1 MAFYITKPS
10 LISDSIILYYK
21 GDNRWSDLPNDK
33 VTYETESEAR
43 SIIESPGRY
52 SIDNGGFTRSTIVS
66 E

>member
-10 LISDSIILYYK
+10 LISDSITLYYK
-21 GDNRWSDLPNDK
+21 GDNRWSDSSDDK

>member
-10 LISDSIILYYK
+10 IISDSITLYYK
-21 GDNRWSDLPNDK
+21 GDNRWSDSSDDK

>member
-21 GDNRWSDLPNDK
+21 GDNRWSDSPNDK

-43 SIIESPGRY
+43 SVIESPGRY
-52 SIDNGGFTRSTIVS
+52 SR
-66 E
+66 